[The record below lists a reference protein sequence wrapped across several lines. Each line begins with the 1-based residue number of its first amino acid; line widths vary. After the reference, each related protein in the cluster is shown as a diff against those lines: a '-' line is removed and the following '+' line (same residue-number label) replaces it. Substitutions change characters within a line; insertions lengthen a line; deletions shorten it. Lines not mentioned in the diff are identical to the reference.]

1 MQWKTWESNNNN
13 KRNDQLRTRRWG
25 KGTWD
30 CIAWAVPHACNA
42 TWRLNL
48 YGRLLDISTSLCS
61 IIWYKTAVNTF
72 NIMYIFSSWCII
84 SKYIARVRVTLESLI
99 YSPLFFLFLLSDAFF
114 YSFFFGN
121 GWGWYSPALLCRK
134 SLLIRSESPWQRQ
147 TKSSTTTLPLDG
159 SPESEHFLFLLHFF
173 FYFYWVESLSLSH
186 SIAALVFPLFLHSF
200 QLPFYIKRDQ
210 PTRDH

>member
-1 MQWKTWESNNNN
+1 
-13 KRNDQLRTRRWG
+13 
-25 KGTWD
+25 
-30 CIAWAVPHACNA
+30 
-42 TWRLNL
+42 
-48 YGRLLDISTSLCS
+48 
-61 IIWYKTAVNTF
+61 
-72 NIMYIFSSWCII
+72 MYVFSSWCII
-84 SKYIARVRVTLESLI
+84 YIKIYSEGESITQESLI
-99 YSPLFFLFLLSDAFF
+99 YFPLFFLFLLSDAFF

-134 SLLIRSESPWQRQ
+134 SRLIRSKSPWQRQ

-173 FYFYWVESLSLSH
+173 FILFLLGRISL